1 MLGDA
6 LELGAVGRWS
16 AGCAEVLTQPR
27 RDPGMWGQGWGSEP
41 PLAAHGFSGAALT
54 WPRARYKMC
63 GLRRR
68 REAELQVAG
77 ASKKVAYP

>member
-27 RDPGMWGQGWGSEP
+27 RDPGMW
-41 PLAAHGFSGAALT
+41 ARAGAQSRLL
-54 WPRARYKMC
+54 PRMVFP
-63 GLRRR
+63 GLR
-68 REAELQVAG
+68 
-77 ASKKVAYP
+77 